1 MSVRCMIA
9 LFRYQAMQD
18 NVVAQLV
25 DHAQANH
32 KMLNIRDEEIVD
44 LNAHIDQLESPVE
57 ERDTLLREREMLR
70 LHFWS
75 SSSMPFRFS

>member
-25 DHAQANH
+25 DYAQANH
-32 KMLNIRDEEIVD
+32 KVLNIRDEEIVD

-57 ERDTLLREREMLR
+57 ERDTLL
-70 LHFWS
+70 
-75 SSSMPFRFS
+75 

>member
-1 MSVRCMIA
+1 MAYRAEDTITMSVRCMIA

-25 DHAQANH
+25 DYAQANH

-44 LNAHIDQLESPVE
+44 LNAQIDQLESRVE
-57 ERDTLLREREMLR
+57 ECDTLGREKR
-70 LHFWS
+70 
-75 SSSMPFRFS
+75 